1 MISSPVF
8 GQHCWQKISKKA
20 GDSVRKALIQKSFLI
35 VMILAL
41 LACCAAAAAE
51 TEYELKPCSGK
62 MALDENSY
70 IVLTP
75 DNLADHPDL
84 VRNIGKTK
92 DELLAD
98 WEARGVQLQAWTKKM
113 DACLEVIVTHDEESA
128 QFYDLERQTRQVR
141 NDYLN
146 LHRISNKKYIQD
158 GYSFTD
164 LKWKKQKLGGNFLT
178 FEYKRLNDEGLC
190 RGLMRKTVRNGWT
203 IILDY
208 QVFNRLPRKT
218 DENNLNKIANTIQ
231 FEEIEPAPLDTAS
244 SSEGSSGSDGSE
256 GAEAQ
261 TVVNGTASGLLKIT
275 VPPPAETN
283 MDTFT
288 IEGQTTPGAHLIGV
302 AMRWSSATPLK
313 FTADATKAGNFKLK
327 VTLPD
332 EGVWLV
338 TLNLEVNGAIVAEEV
353 FDTTTFSRTILPVT
367 LAEEVP
373 EQLTGNEFVLSGVT
387 SKGVEIQCIV
397 TNTAAPDHPYNDA
410 CKTNGTGKFK
420 FKIPTAA
427 EATYDFTL
435 VFSKKGYNTKRMTWT
450 AVRSLSEQEL
460 QAKSTA
466 KAIHPGY
473 ATLNKKLETYIGQTM
488 VYKAYIVDVQQN
500 GDDWIITA
508 ALKKNKK
515 GYSDFLVF
523 ETSKDPVLMTDAQVK
538 IYGICIGSYPVQSEE
553 GDTSYPRFE
562 YLYAE

>member
-1 MISSPVF
+1 M
-8 GQHCWQKISKKA
+8 
-20 GDSVRKALIQKSFLI
+20 RKALIQKSLLI
-35 VMILAL
+35 AIILVL
-41 LACCAAAAAE
+41 VACCAAAAAD

-62 MALDENSY
+62 MAIDENSY

-84 VRNIGKTK
+84 LRNIGKTK

-113 DACLEVIVTHDEESA
+113 DACLEVTVIQDEESA

-146 LHRISNKKYIQD
+146 LHRVSNKKYIQD

-178 FEYKRLNDEGLC
+178 FEYKRLNDDGLC

-203 IILDY
+203 IVLDY

-231 FEEIEPAPLDTAS
+231 FEEIEPAPLDTS
-244 SSEGSSGSDGSE
+244 SYAGTEGSE
-256 GAEAQ
+256 GAEGTEVQ

-302 AMRWSSATPLK
+302 AMRWSASTPLK
-313 FTADATKAGNFKLK
+313 FTTDATKAGNFKLK

-353 FDTTTFSRTILPVT
+353 FDTTTFSRTVLPVT

-373 EQLTGNEFVLSGVT
+373 EKLTSNEFVLSGVT

-397 TNTAAPDHPYNDA
+397 TNTAAPDHPFNDA

-427 EATYDFTL
+427 EGTYDFTL
-435 VFSKKGYNTKRMTWT
+435 VFSKKGYNTKRLTWT
-450 AVRSLSEQEL
+450 AVRSLSEQEI

-473 ATLNKKLETYIGQTM
+473 ANLNKKLESYIGQTM
-488 VYKAYIVDVQQN
+488 VYKVHIADVQQN

-515 GYSDFLVF
+515 GYSDFLIF
-523 ETSKDPVLMTDAQVK
+523 ETTKDPELMTDAQVK

>member
-1 MISSPVF
+1 MISSSVF

-113 DACLEVIVTHDEESA
+113 DACLEVIVIQDEESA

>member
-1 MISSPVF
+1 MISSSVF

-113 DACLEVIVTHDEESA
+113 DACLEVIVIQDEESA

-450 AVRSLSEQEL
+450 AVRSLSEQEI

>member
-1 MISSPVF
+1 MRPDEVST
-8 GQHCWQKISKKA
+8 QLLSKKA
-20 GDSVRKALIQKSFLI
+20 GDSVRKTLLKKS
-35 VMILAL
+35 L
-41 LACCAAAAAE
+41 LAVLILFLVACCTVAVAS

-62 MALDENSY
+62 ISIDENSY

-84 VRNIGKTK
+84 VKNLEKTK
-92 DELLAD
+92 DEILAD
-98 WEARGVQLQAWTKKM
+98 WETRGVQLQAWTKKM
-113 DACLEVIVTHDEESA
+113 DACLEVVLVQDEESQ
-128 QFYDLERQTRQVR
+128 QFFDLERQTRQVR

-146 LHRISNKKYIQD
+146 LHRLSNKKYIQD
-158 GYSFTD
+158 GYTFTN

-178 FEYKRLNDEGLC
+178 FEYKRLTDAGLC

-218 DENNLNKIANTIQ
+218 DENNLNKIANTVQ
-231 FEEIEPAPLDTAS
+231 FEVVEPEPVDTAPS
-244 SSEGSSGSDGSE
+244 SSAEDAEGTPV
-256 GAEAQ
+256 Q
-261 TVVNGTASGLLKIT
+261 TVVNGTASGLLKVT

-283 MDTFT
+283 VDTFT

-327 VTLPD
+327 ITLPD

-353 FDTTTFSRTILPVT
+353 FDTTTFSRTTLPVT
-367 LAEEVP
+367 LAAEVP
-373 EQLTGNEFVLSGVT
+373 EKLTSNEFVLSGVT

-397 TNTAAPDHPYNDA
+397 TNTAAPDHPFNDA

-427 EATYDFTL
+427 EGTYDFTL
-435 VFSKKGYNTKRMTWT
+435 VFSKKGYNTKRLNWT
-450 AVRSLSEQEL
+450 AVRSLTEQEI
-460 QAKSTA
+460 QAQSTT

-473 ATLNKKLETYIGQTM
+473 ATLNKKLESYIGQTM
-488 VYKAYIVDVQQN
+488 VYKAYIVEVKQN

-515 GYSDFLVF
+515 GYSDFLIF
-523 ETSKDPVLMTDAQVK
+523 ETSKDPVLMADAQVK
-538 IYGICIGSYPVQSEE
+538 IYGVCIGSYPIQSEE

>member
-1 MISSPVF
+1 
-8 GQHCWQKISKKA
+8 
-20 GDSVRKALIQKSFLI
+20 
-35 VMILAL
+35 MILAL

-113 DACLEVIVTHDEESA
+113 DACLEVIVIQDEESA

>member
-1 MISSPVF
+1 M
-8 GQHCWQKISKKA
+8 
-20 GDSVRKALIQKSFLI
+20 RKALIQKSLLI
-35 VMILAL
+35 AIILVL
-41 LACCAAAAAE
+41 VACYTAAAAD

-62 MALDENSY
+62 MAIDENSY

-113 DACLEVIVTHDEESA
+113 DACLEVTVIQDEESA

-146 LHRISNKKYIQD
+146 LHRVSNKKYIQD

-178 FEYKRLNDEGLC
+178 FEYKRLNDDGLC

-203 IILDY
+203 IVLDY

-231 FEEIEPAPLDTAS
+231 FEEIEPAPLDTS
-244 SSEGSSGSDGSE
+244 SSAGTEGSE
-256 GAEAQ
+256 GTEGTEVQ

-302 AMRWSSATPLK
+302 AMRWSASTPLK
-313 FTADATKAGNFKLK
+313 FTTDATKAGNFKLK

-353 FDTTTFSRTILPVT
+353 FDTTTFSKTVLPVT
-367 LAEEVP
+367 LTEEVP
-373 EQLTGNEFVLSGVT
+373 EKLTSNEFVLSGVT

-397 TNTAAPDHPYNDA
+397 TNTAAPDHPFNDA

-427 EATYDFTL
+427 EGTYDFTL
-435 VFSKKGYNTKRMTWT
+435 VFSKKGYNTKRLTWT
-450 AVRSLSEQEL
+450 AVRSLTEQEI

-473 ATLNKKLETYIGQTM
+473 VNLNKKLETYIGQTM
-488 VYKAYIVDVQQN
+488 VYKVHIADVQQN

-515 GYSDFLVF
+515 GYSDFLIF
-523 ETSKDPVLMTDAQVK
+523 ETSKDPELMTDAQVK

-553 GDTSYPRFE
+553 GDMSYPRFE